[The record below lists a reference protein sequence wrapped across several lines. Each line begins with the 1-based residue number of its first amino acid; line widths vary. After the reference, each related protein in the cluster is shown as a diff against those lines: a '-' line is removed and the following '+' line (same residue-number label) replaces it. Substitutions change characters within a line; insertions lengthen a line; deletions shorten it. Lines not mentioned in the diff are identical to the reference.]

1 MADVPDGDP
10 IWEPAGGHIDGA
22 LCWDGVDDYVGTP
35 FVLNPG
41 DGQFSVFAWVN
52 GGAPGQVI
60 LSQRGEGANWLMAA
74 APNGELMTELTSG
87 RGGPLASAGVVT
99 DGAWHHAG
107 YVRDGSNRILY
118 VDDIEVA
125 RDTVTS
131 LTGSTGGLHMG
142 AGKGLEPGS
151 FWSGLLDDIRIY
163 NRAVKP

>member
-131 LTGSTGGLHMG
+131 LEALAVYIWGPARAWSPVASGPACSTIFASTTG
-142 AGKGLEPGS
+142 
-151 FWSGLLDDIRIY
+151 R
-163 NRAVKP
+163 